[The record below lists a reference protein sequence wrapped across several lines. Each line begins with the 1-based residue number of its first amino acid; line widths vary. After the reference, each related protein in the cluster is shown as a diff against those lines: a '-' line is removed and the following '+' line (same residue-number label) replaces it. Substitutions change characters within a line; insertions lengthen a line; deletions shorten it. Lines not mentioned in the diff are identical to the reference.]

1 MSETKQLAAHYAV
14 LQLDA
19 LREHVVMSYRPS
31 VELLVAE
38 FAEKHD
44 GTTKHSPERAMA
56 RERRGARFLRYRAAV
71 LELAAAAASL
81 RADCG
86 TDPTDLP
93 EPDDNVAAEYSRIR
107 AAHETYRREQAG
119 KPVDDDVDEMVERYR
134 EAALDYAT
142 AERGSRRAA
151 GGQRQISAAGHA
163 ALDDAL
169 DGLRHGGAL

>member
-1 MSETKQLAAHYAV
+1 MSETKQLAAHYAAI
-14 LQLDA
+14 QLDA
-19 LREHVVMSYRPS
+19 KREQVVMSYRPT
-31 VELLVAE
+31 VEMLVAE
-38 FAEKHD
+38 FDEKYE
-44 GTTKHSPERAMA
+44 GVPENSPERVRAKK
-56 RERRGARFLRYRAAV
+56 RRVERFVRYRAAV

-93 EPDDNVAAEYSRIR
+93 EPDDSVAAEYSRIR

-119 KPVDDDVDEMVERYR
+119 KPADDVDEMVEQHR

-151 GGQRQISAAGHA
+151 GGHRQISAAGHA